1 MFDVAKEN
9 VSKSTKK
16 NQRNDF
22 LWDDK
27 IDFPS
32 REIKT
37 TKWETAG

>member
-1 MFDVAKEN
+1 MLQGERIKIN
-9 VSKSTKK
+9 KK